1 MSIEPTK
8 PIKFVKTRPEQVNL
22 LEEAVVPIKE
32 VLVGVETGKIY
43 FVGDWDRPVEIERY
57 GAMSKIISQIDDRWE
72 WQKVEEKMMKD
83 WNCG

>member
-22 LEEAVVPIKE
+22 IEEAVVPIRE

-43 FVGDWDRPVEIERY
+43 FVGDWDRPVEIEGY
-57 GAMSKIISQIDDRWE
+57 GAMSEIISYVEKIALE
-72 WQKVEEKMMKD
+72 W
-83 WNCG
+83 